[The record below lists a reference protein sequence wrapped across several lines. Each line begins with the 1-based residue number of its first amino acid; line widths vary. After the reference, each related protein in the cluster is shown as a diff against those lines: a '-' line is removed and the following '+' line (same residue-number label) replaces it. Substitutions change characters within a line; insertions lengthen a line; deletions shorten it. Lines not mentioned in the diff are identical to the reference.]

1 MSRFGVR
8 EDKEKALLDRMK
20 ALGIQDKDLEEK
32 FIRSG
37 GPGGQNI
44 NKTSTCVYL
53 KHIPSGIE
61 VKVQKDRSQ
70 AVNRFL
76 ARRLLADRYEKEVLE
91 KPTDHDKEIKKIK
104 KQKARRK
111 RRARKNR
118 DHGGPESTHYFF

>member
-8 EDKEKALLDRMK
+8 EDKEKALLDRMN
-20 ALGIQDKDLEEK
+20 ALGIEDKDLEEK

-44 NKTSTCVYL
+44 KKTSTCVYL